1 MRKFWEQLAIAT
13 NWPVIAAVLVLS
25 LTGVVSIWG
34 DNPDDG
40 KKQLVFLCIGIG
52 CMIAFQAINY
62 QVLGRFAW
70 GFFILAQIA
79 VLYTVVGTVVRVPFV
94 KPINGACNWISLPG
108 FSIQPSELVK
118 LGFCAVMARYLRYRT
133 SYRSL
138 VGLVGPFAIC
148 AVPVLFILKQ
158 PDLGTALTFI
168 PALFIMLF
176 VAGAKTRH
184 LGAFV
189 ALALFFAPVMWF
201 TGQCKMQGCDICPRV
216 PGLKHLPQ
224 FVKHYQRQR
233 VFAMFSEDPGI
244 LQNVGYQQEHAVMA
258 FGSGGFGGKGMGNIP
273 VGRYVPEAHND
284 MIFALVGEQFGLW
297 GVAVVLGAYFALF
310 TAGVEIAA
318 ATREPF
324 GKLMAVGVITL
335 MAGQAF
341 LNIMVCLRIFP
352 VTGVTLPF
360 VSYGGSSLIASFMG
374 AGLLLNIGQNRPIV
388 MANDAFEFD

>member
-34 DNPDDG
+34 DNPEDG
-40 KKQLVFLCIGIG
+40 KKQLVFLCMGVG

-62 QVLGRFAW
+62 QFLGRFAW
-70 GFFILAQIA
+70 GFFILAQFA

-94 KPINGACNWISLPG
+94 KPINGACNWISFPG

-133 SYRSL
+133 NYRTFL
-138 VGLVGPFAIC
+138 GLVGPFAIC
-148 AVPVLFILKQ
+148 AVPLLLIMKQ
-158 PDLGTALTFI
+158 PDLGTALCFI
-168 PALFIMLF
+168 PALFVMLF
-176 VAGAKTRH
+176 VAGAKTKH
-184 LGAFV
+184 
-189 ALALFFAPVMWF
+189 LALFVVAGVLFAPIMWF
-201 TGQCKMQGCDICPRV
+201 SGQCKSPGCNICPRV
-216 PGLKHLPQ
+216 PLLKHMPQ
-224 FVKHYQRQR
+224 LVKHYQRER
-233 VFAMFSEDPGI
+233 VYAMFSDDPAI
-244 LQNVGYQQEHAVMA
+244 LQEAGYQQEHAVMA
-258 FGSGGFGGKGMGNIP
+258 FGSGGFSGKGMGNIP
-273 VGRYVPEAHND
+273 VGRFVPEAHND
-284 MIFALVGEQFGLW
+284 MIFSLVGEQFGLW

-335 MAGQAF
+335 TAGQTF

-388 MANDAFEFD
+388 MANDAFDFD